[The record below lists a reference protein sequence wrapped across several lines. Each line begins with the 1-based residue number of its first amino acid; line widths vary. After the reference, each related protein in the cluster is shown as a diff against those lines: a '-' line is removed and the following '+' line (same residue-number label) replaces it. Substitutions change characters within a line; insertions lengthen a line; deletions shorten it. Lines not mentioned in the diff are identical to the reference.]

1 MTQLSTVER
10 AFAYKAKHA
19 CDFGEATS
27 AVERSDMHTALIG
40 ILDCTEKLLDKA
52 SSDNSS
58 AEYIDMN
65 YSHFRMFRL
74 TVEAYLNKHFPLV
87 EE

>member
-1 MTQLSTVER
+1 MPQLRTVER
-10 AFAYKAKHA
+10 AIAYREKHA
-19 CDFGEATS
+19 CGGAEAEL
-27 AVERSDMHTALIG
+27 AIERSDLHTAVVG
-40 ILDCTEKLLDKA
+40 IMDCTEKLLDKA
-52 SSDNSS
+52 SSDNLSD
-58 AEYIDMN
+58 EYIDMN